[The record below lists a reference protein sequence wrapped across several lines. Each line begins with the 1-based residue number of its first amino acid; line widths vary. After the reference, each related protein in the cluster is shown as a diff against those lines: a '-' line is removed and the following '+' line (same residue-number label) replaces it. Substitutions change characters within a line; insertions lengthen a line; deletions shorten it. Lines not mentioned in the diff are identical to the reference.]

1 MKLEIALAL
10 LPGGGAANNLSQGQ
24 YVDGL
29 IDAAGDI
36 AGTLVAFG
44 KVMKVTGKTC
54 QIITRINQTV
64 QVGTASYNFAQ
75 GAQMLA
81 QGGHSWL
88 EISAKTGEG
97 FLHLLGARVRVCF
110 PAGTQVAIGQTK
122 DSNGR
127 IQYQT
132 AAIETLNAGDFV
144 LAREEFGPAV
154 KLQRIE
160 EAFEF
165 TSNHLVM
172 ITLADAF
179 GETQTVTTT
188 EDHPFWISER
198 HAYLKPADMLPGM
211 TMVGP
216 N

>member
-1 MKLEIALAL
+1 MVSRRSGYIPAHYEVAGFVPSSHSQFSAAQTVFIPENVKNTAQTLMKLEIALAL

-97 FLHLLGARVRVCF
+97 FLNHASGNVVAVGVGHAGYEDASLSIKSARAKQ
-110 PAGTQVAIGQTK
+110 PYI
-122 DSNGR
+122 
-127 IQYQT
+127 T
-132 AAIETLNAGDFV
+132 AS
-144 LAREEFGPAV
+144 R
-154 KLQRIE
+154 
-160 EAFEF
+160 
-165 TSNHLVM
+165 
-172 ITLADAF
+172 
-179 GETQTVTTT
+179 
-188 EDHPFWISER
+188 
-198 HAYLKPADMLPGM
+198 
-211 TMVGP
+211 
-216 N
+216 